1 MFKLKGS
8 SFGQIFGDRPGMIKN
23 NSFKQLTK
31 KTSFST
37 REPSS
42 LQQLLAHNNS
52 FCDSISNINSN
63 YAISSYGVS
72 RKSNSF

>member
-31 KTSFST
+31 KNIIFYKRAVIITTTIST
-37 REPSS
+37 
-42 LQQLLAHNNS
+42 QW
-52 FCDSISNINSN
+52 
-63 YAISSYGVS
+63 
-72 RKSNSF
+72 